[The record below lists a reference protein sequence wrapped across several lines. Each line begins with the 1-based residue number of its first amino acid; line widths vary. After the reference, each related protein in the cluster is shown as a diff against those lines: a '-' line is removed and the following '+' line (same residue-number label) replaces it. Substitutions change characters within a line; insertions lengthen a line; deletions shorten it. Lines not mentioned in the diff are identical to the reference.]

1 MEERISVIVPIY
13 KVEQFLSRCI
23 DSLLNQKYN
32 NFELILVDDGSPDRC
47 GVICDNYAEKDH
59 RIKVIHKQNGGLS
72 DARNEGLKIATGEY
86 IAFVDSDDWV
96 TTDYLSLMLDTL
108 KETGSDICECD
119 VLKTTEQA
127 TASQNVDVENITEVY
142 STIPALQQL
151 ICDGVFHQHVWNK
164 LYKRR
169 CVEGILFP
177 VGKTNEDE
185 FWTYRV
191 FGQAQKIVKTNR
203 ILYYYYQRESSIM
216 GSGYSLKRLDALE
229 AKEQRQRYIEKHY
242 PALSKIAKINL
253 FNSCIYNGQMTLKF
267 LEGEHKKEAIHSIG
281 VLQSNICLSKREIKS
296 LSGSEKLWIQMAK
309 VNFWMLCRIKN
320 LLGKGF

>member
-1 MEERISVIVPIY
+1 M
-13 KVEQFLSRCI
+13 
-23 DSLLNQKYN
+23 
-32 NFELILVDDGSPDRC
+32 
-47 GVICDNYAEKDH
+47 
-59 RIKVIHKQNGGLS
+59 
-72 DARNEGLKIATGEY
+72 
-86 IAFVDSDDWV
+86 
-96 TTDYLSLMLDTL
+96 
-108 KETGSDICECD
+108 
-119 VLKTTEQA
+119 
-127 TASQNVDVENITEVY
+127 
-142 STIPALQQL
+142 

-309 VNFWMLCRIKN
+309 VNFWMLCRLKN
-320 LLGKGF
+320 ILKKGF